1 MRATIRRLSKRQV
14 AGIAVSI
21 MGPAMLT
28 PPTLHAAALQPS
40 VDQPVRPNIVFI
52 LADDLDYSLVK
63 TMPNVRRLER
73 HGVTFH
79 NSFVVDSL
87 CCPSRAATFTG
98 MYPHNTG
105 VRTNTSSANDPHPSG
120 GYPAFRPIENRSFSV
135 TLHNAG
141 YRTAFMGKF
150 MNEYPV
156 VDGSPVPPGWDKW
169 NPVSSGGYQ
178 GWHYAMGRAGQ
189 GADGQPVVKT
199 MRHDGLR
206 DRDYVQTVLRRR
218 AAAFISAAQRRV
230 QPYFLEVAPYAPHAR
245 IRRGAHL
252 RDPKYPP
259 ALKDRPSRRDADGN
273 CGGNSQTD
281 CLALAAP
288 KLRGFNQTTRD
299 NRAFYADGH
308 HRLGWLPARPIGAFE
323 TRALTRNY
331 RDRARM
337 AQSVDRM
344 VGEVMAATRNEPTYI
359 VFTSDN
365 GYRLGQFRLSRGK
378 GTAYTPDIK
387 VPLVIGGSALPAR
400 AAGRVRDQV
409 VENIDLAPTFEAVA
423 GVASPDY
430 RDGVSLLPLMNGATA
445 APLWRQFAFIEH
457 RRPPPSAGDPDHEKS
472 TGRIP
477 TYWAVRSRGALFVQ
491 ERLLTPQG
499 NWRNLYEYYTGL
511 SRRGAYENTNVYRPG
526 NPRMEEMRR
535 ALADYR
541 TCSGATCRT
550 VSVR

>member
-1 MRATIRRLSKRQV
+1 
-14 AGIAVSI
+14 
-21 MGPAMLT
+21 
-28 PPTLHAAALQPS
+28 
-40 VDQPVRPNIVFI
+40 
-52 LADDLDYSLVK
+52 
-63 TMPNVRRLER
+63 MPNVRRLAR
-73 HGVTFH
+73 QGVTFR

-105 VRTNTSSANDPHPSG
+105 VRTNTSNGNDSNPSG
-120 GYPAFRPIENRSFSV
+120 GYPAFKPIEGRSFSV

-150 MNEYPV
+150 LNEYSV
-156 VDGSPVPPGWDKW
+156 AGGSAVPPGWDRW

-178 GWHYAMGRAGQ
+178 GWHYAIGRTGQ
-189 GADGQPVVKT
+189 GADGQPVLRT

-206 DRDYVQTVLRRR
+206 DHDYVQTVLRRR
-218 AAAFISAAQRRV
+218 AAAFISAAQRRA
-230 QPYFLEVAPYAPHAR
+230 QPYFLEVAPYATHAR
-245 IRRGAHL
+245 IRRGAHP

-259 ALKDRPSRRDADGN
+259 ALKDRPSRRDVDGN
-273 CGGNSQTD
+273 CGGNSRSD

-288 KLRGFNQTTRD
+288 HLLGFNAPTRD

-344 VGEVMAATRNEPTYI
+344 VGEVMAATRGEPTYI

-387 VPLVIGGSALPAR
+387 VPLVIGGSALAAK
-400 AAGRVRDQV
+400 AAGGVRGEI

-430 RDGVSLLPLMNGATA
+430 RDGVSLVPLLNAAA
-445 APLWRQFAFIEH
+445 APPWRRFAFIEH
-457 RRPPPSAGDPDHEKS
+457 RRPPRSTGDPDHEKS

-477 TYWAVRSRGALFVQ
+477 TYWAVRSRHALFVQ
-491 ERLLTPQG
+491 ERLMTPQR
-499 NWRNLYEYYTGL
+499 NWRTLYEYYTGL
-511 SRRGAYENTNVYRPG
+511 GRRGAYEKVNVYRPG
-526 NPRMEEMRR
+526 DARMEDMRQ

-541 TCSGATCRT
+541 TCSGATCRSLT
-550 VSVR
+550 IR